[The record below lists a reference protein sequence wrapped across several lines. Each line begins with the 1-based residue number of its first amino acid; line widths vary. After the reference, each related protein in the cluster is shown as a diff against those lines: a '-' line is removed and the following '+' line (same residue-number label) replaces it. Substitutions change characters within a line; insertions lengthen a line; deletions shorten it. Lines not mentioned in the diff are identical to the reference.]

1 MSKELYPISN
11 YMSKLK
17 EVYKGSDV
25 IVNLC
30 CYKLVSLGKNHVLE
44 YLLSKNSKGMLCFP
58 QYRYDYS
65 SKTKTIKDFSQEV
78 VREIFEQQRNSSIQF
93 TGIKRYKGELYCFVK
108 IENVISVKEE
118 KTASDTFWFANMCDI
133 LDVRSLYMHKI
144 DMSVTLFFYK
154 HKEFI
159 KLKDNDVPKTFYKK
173 IKRDQLP
180 PFLVFDYIHIDE
192 SSAVYRFSKKCPEL
206 GSGDIIVKY
215 LYLPGSEKPPIV
227 IISSD
232 TENKDEY
239 QLLKLNNDILF
250 LEKNETSLKTNG
262 RVNLNLY
269 SYYVKNKTS

>member
-30 CYKLVSLGKNHVLE
+30 CYKIVSLGKNKVLE
-44 YLLSKNSKGMLCFP
+44 YLLSKNSNSVLCFP

-65 SKTKTIKDFSQEV
+65 SKTKTIRDFTQEI
-78 VREIFEQQRNSSIQF
+78 VREIFEQQRNSTIQF
-93 TGIKRYKGELYCFVK
+93 IGVKRYEGELYCFVK
-108 IENVISVKEE
+108 IDNVLSLKEE

-133 LDVRSLYMHKI
+133 LNVRSLYMHKI
-144 DMSVTLFFYK
+144 DTDVTLFFYK

-159 KLKDNDVPKTFYKK
+159 KLKDNRVPKTFYKK
-173 IKRDQLP
+173 IKRDQLS
-180 PFLVFDYIHIDE
+180 PFLVFDYVHMDE
-192 SSAVYRFSKKCPEL
+192 SSAVYIFSKKCPEL
-206 GSGDIIVKY
+206 GSGDVIVKY
-215 LYLPGSEKPPIV
+215 LYFPRSEEPPIV

-232 TENKDEY
+232 TEDKEEY

-250 LEKNETSLKTNG
+250 LEKNKTSLKTNG
-262 RVNLNLY
+262 RVYLNLY